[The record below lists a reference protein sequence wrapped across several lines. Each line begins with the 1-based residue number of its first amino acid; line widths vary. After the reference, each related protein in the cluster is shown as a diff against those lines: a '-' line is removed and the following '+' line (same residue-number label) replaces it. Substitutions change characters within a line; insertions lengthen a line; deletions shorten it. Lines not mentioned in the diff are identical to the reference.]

1 MGRRFDYDVIVIGAG
16 HAGVEAALAAARMG
30 CKTLCLTINTDN
42 VGHMPCNC
50 SVGGPAKAH
59 LAREV
64 DALGGEIGRNT
75 DRAYTH
81 IRLLNTSKGP
91 AVWALRA
98 QCDKALYQ
106 RLMREVVE
114 NQPNLTL
121 KTGEVVEIP
130 VENSAK
136 PVENSDFNSPI
147 PSVSSPCQGGDGK
160 GLSVRGVLCADG
172 TVYTAP
178 CVVVTTG
185 TFLRGLM
192 HIGHQTQ
199 SGGRHGEK
207 AAERLSDSLQ
217 RLGLRLGRLKT
228 GTVPRV
234 DKNSLDFSKLEV
246 QESET
251 RPLWFSFENE
261 GRPARDGLIPC
272 LISRTTDATRQ
283 VIESNLHL
291 SAIYSGRI
299 RSVGPRYCPS
309 IEDKMVKFPD
319 RRYHPVFLEQEGWNT
334 NWIYVQGTSN
344 SLPADVQL
352 AMLRTIPG
360 LETVVMLRPGYAVEY
375 DYVPPDQLNFTLETK
390 AVRGLFLAG
399 QINGTSGYEEA
410 AAQGILAGINAALRA
425 KGETPITLSR
435 DQAYIGVLV
444 DDLITKGTEE
454 PYRMLTCRAEFRLL
468 LRQDNADMR
477 LTPIGRQVGLVDDE
491 RWAKF
496 CEKKR
501 LIEQEI
507 KRLETTRVHGAHGIN
522 EFLKSVGSQPL
533 HDATTLASLLR
544 RPEVD
549 YRRLAAF
556 CGDFPRLPDS
566 VISEVEV
573 EIKYAGYI
581 ERQAFQVR
589 RFQRQEGMLIPPDLD
604 FSEITSLRREARDK
618 LSRVRPL
625 SLGQAARIPGIA
637 PSDIAVLAVYLEKR
651 RRAAA

>member
-1 MGRRFDYDVIVIGAG
+1 MFMERRFDYDVIVIGAG
-16 HAGVEAALAAARMG
+16 HAGAEAALAAARMG
-30 CKTLCLTINTDN
+30 CKTLCLTINPDN

-64 DALGGEIGRNT
+64 DALGGEMGRNT

-81 IRLLNTSKGP
+81 VRLLNTSKGP

-106 RLMREVVE
+106 KLMKEVVE

-136 PVENSDFNSPI
+136 PVENSGFNSPET
-147 PSVSSPCQGGDGK
+147 QK
-160 GLSVRGVLCADG
+160 TSVRGVLCADG
-172 TVYTAP
+172 TGYTAP

-192 HIGHQTQ
+192 HIGHKTQ

-207 AAERLSDSLQ
+207 AAEGLSDSLQ
-217 RLGLRLGRLKT
+217 RLGLQLGRLKT
-228 GTVPRV
+228 GTVPRI
-234 DKNSLDFSKLEV
+234 DRDSLDFSKLEI

-251 RPLWFSFENE
+251 RPLWFSFDND
-261 GRPARDGLIPC
+261 GQPAREGLLSC
-272 LISRTTDATRQ
+272 LISHTSDATRDT
-283 VIESNLHL
+283 IESNLHL
-291 SAIYSGRI
+291 SAMYSGRI

-334 NWIYVQGTSN
+334 NWIYAQGTSN

-375 DYVPPDQLNFTLETK
+375 DYVPPDQLDFTLEAK

-454 PYRMLTCRAEFRLL
+454 PYRMLTCRAEFRLM

-491 RWAKF
+491 RWSKF

-501 LIEQEI
+501 LIEQEV
-507 KRLETTRVHGAHGIN
+507 KRLETTRVHGAHGLN
-522 EFLKSVGSQPL
+522 EFLRSIGSQPL
-533 HDATTLASLLR
+533 HDTATAASLLR

-549 YRRLAAF
+549 YARLADF

-566 VISEVEV
+566 IITEVEV
-573 EIKYAGYI
+573 EIKYTGYI
-581 ERQAFQVR
+581 ERQTSQVR
-589 RFQRQEGMLIPPDLD
+589 KFQRQEGMRIPPDFD
-604 FSEITSLRREARDK
+604 FSEVKSLRREARDK

-637 PSDIAVLAVYLEKR
+637 PADIAVLAVYLEKR

>member
-1 MGRRFDYDVIVIGAG
+1 MRRRFDYDVIVIGAG
-16 HAGVEAALAAARMG
+16 HAGAEAALAAARMG
-30 CKTLCLTINTDN
+30 CKTLCLTINRDN

-64 DALGGEIGRNT
+64 DALGGEMGSNT

-81 IRLLNTSKGP
+81 VRLLNTSKGP

-106 RLMREVVE
+106 KLMKEVVE

-136 PVENSDFNSPI
+136 PVENSDFHRSET
-147 PSVSSPCQGGDGK
+147 QRT
-160 GLSVRGVLCADG
+160 SVRGVLCADG
-172 TVYTAP
+172 TVYTAL

-185 TFLRGLM
+185 TFLKGLM
-192 HIGHQTQ
+192 HIGHETQ
-199 SGGRHGEK
+199 SGGRHGER
-207 AAERLSDSLQ
+207 AAEGLSDSLQ

-228 GTVPRV
+228 GTVPRI
-234 DKNSLDFSKLEV
+234 DRDSLDFSKLEI

-251 RPLWFSFENE
+251 RPLWFSFEND
-261 GRPARDGLIPC
+261 GQPAREGLISC
-272 LISRTTDATRQ
+272 LISRTTDATRD

-291 SAIYSGRI
+291 SAMYSGRI

-319 RRYHPVFLEQEGWNT
+319 RRYHPIFFEQEGWNT
-334 NWIYVQGTSN
+334 NWIYAQGTSN

-360 LETVVMLRPGYAVEY
+360 LENVVMLRPGYAVEY
-375 DYVPPDQLNFTLETK
+375 DYVPPDQLDFTLETK

-454 PYRMLTCRAEFRLL
+454 PYRMLTCRAEFRLM

-477 LTPIGRQVGLVDDE
+477 LTPIGRQVGLVDEE
-491 RWAKF
+491 RWSKF

-501 LIEQEI
+501 LIEQEV
-507 KRLETTRVHGAHGIN
+507 KRLETTRIHGAHGLN
-522 EFLKSVGSQPL
+522 EFLMNIGSQPL
-533 HDATTLASLLR
+533 HDTATLASLLR

-549 YRRLAAF
+549 YVRLAAF
-556 CGDFPRLPDS
+556 CGDFPHLPDS
-566 VISEVEV
+566 IITEVEV
-573 EIKYAGYI
+573 VVKYAGYI
-581 ERQAFQVR
+581 ERQTSQVR
-589 RFQRQEGMLIPPDLD
+589 KFQRQEGMRIPPDFD
-604 FSEITSLRREARDK
+604 FSEIKSLRREARDK

-625 SLGQAARIPGIA
+625 NLGQAARIPGIA
-637 PSDIAVLAVYLEKR
+637 PADIAVLAVHLEKR

>member
-1 MGRRFDYDVIVIGAG
+1 
-16 HAGVEAALAAARMG
+16 
-30 CKTLCLTINTDN
+30 
-42 VGHMPCNC
+42 
-50 SVGGPAKAH
+50 GG
-59 LAREV
+59 
-64 DALGGEIGRNT
+64 G
-75 DRAYTH
+75 
-81 IRLLNTSKGP
+81 
-91 AVWALRA
+91 
-98 QCDKALYQ
+98 
-106 RLMREVVE
+106 
-114 NQPNLTL
+114 
-121 KTGEVVEIP
+121 
-130 VENSAK
+130 
-136 PVENSDFNSPI
+136 
-147 PSVSSPCQGGDGK
+147 
-160 GLSVRGVLCADG
+160 GLSVRGVICADG

-207 AAERLSDSLQ
+207 AAEGLSDSLR

-234 DKNSLDFSKLEV
+234 DRDSLDFSKLEV

-261 GRPARDGLIPC
+261 GQPAREGLIPC
-272 LISRTTDATRQ
+272 LISRTTDATREI
-283 VIESNLHL
+283 IESNLHL
-291 SAIYSGRI
+291 SAMYSGRI

-360 LETVVMLRPGYAVEY
+360 LENVVMLRPGYAVEY

-435 DQAYIGVLV
+435 EQAYIGVLV

-454 PYRMLTCRAEFRLL
+454 PYRMLTCRAEFRLM

-491 RWAKF
+491 RWARF

-501 LIEQEI
+501 L
-507 KRLETTRVHGAHGIN
+507 
-522 EFLKSVGSQPL
+522 
-533 HDATTLASLLR
+533 
-544 RPEVD
+544 
-549 YRRLAAF
+549 
-556 CGDFPRLPDS
+556 
-566 VISEVEV
+566 
-573 EIKYAGYI
+573 
-581 ERQAFQVR
+581 
-589 RFQRQEGMLIPPDLD
+589 
-604 FSEITSLRREARDK
+604 
-618 LSRVRPL
+618 
-625 SLGQAARIPGIA
+625 
-637 PSDIAVLAVYLEKR
+637 
-651 RRAAA
+651 